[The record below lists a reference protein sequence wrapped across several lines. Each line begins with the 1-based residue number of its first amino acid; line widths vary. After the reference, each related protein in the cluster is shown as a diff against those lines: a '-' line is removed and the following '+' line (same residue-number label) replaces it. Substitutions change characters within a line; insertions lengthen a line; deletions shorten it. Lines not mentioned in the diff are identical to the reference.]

1 MEDSSCDGCA
11 TIRSRIRASNA
22 IAASRTFQRPRRSH
36 AHLRFCLFIS
46 STLALLID
54 TARFKLCACLVSRSR
69 LLFFHQE
76 GGGKK
81 EIRSLLARFPRRT
94 NLFFLEVW
102 KNRFVQKLELV
113 WKWERVKGKEN
124 RTRDVSV
131 DWNVLSYFR
140 EKFKKTSSLINL
152 IVFKYLISLYYFIIP
167 RI

>member
-69 LLFFHQE
+69 LLLFHQE
-76 GGGKK
+76 GGGEKK
-81 EIRSLLARFPRRT
+81 RFARCWLDFHDGRISSLSKCGKIDLC
-94 NLFFLEVW
+94 
-102 KNRFVQKLELV
+102 KNWNSFESEKELRGKKIELV
-113 WKWERVKGKEN
+113 MFQSIGRFY
-124 RTRDVSV
+124 RI
-131 DWNVLSYFR
+131 F
-140 EKFKKTSSLINL
+140 EKSLKKHH
-152 IVFKYLISLYYFIIP
+152 P
-167 RI
+167 